1 MRWKQSRRSRNIE
14 DRRGTRMKKGVI
26 GGGLGTIAFLLIAYF
41 FGPGPAALF
50 KAGTEALAPTREV
63 SSGPR
68 PAAENEQAEMVAT
81 VLADTEDVWGKEF
94 RRMGRRYE
102 QPTLVLFTGVTQS
115 ACGLAQEAMGP
126 FYCPGDRKV
135 YIDLQFFDEMKRKF
149 GASGDFAQAYVV
161 AHEVGHHVQTLLGVS
176 DQVET
181 LRRRAGKRESNRMQ
195 VRMELQADCYAGVW
209 ANHTQHNRQFL
220 EQGDIE
226 EGLNAAA
233 AIGDDRL
240 QRQTQGRVVPDAF
253 THGSSEQRVKWFYIG
268 MKSGDMNQCDTF
280 SERRL

>member
-1 MRWKQSRRSRNIE
+1 MRWKQSRRSSNIE
-14 DRRGTRMKKGVI
+14 DRRGTRMKKGLLS
-26 GGGLGTIAFLLIAYF
+26 GGLGTIAFLLIAHF
-41 FGPGPAALF
+41 FGYGPAMLF
-50 KAGTEALAPTREV
+50 KAGTSLLPAREV

-81 VLADTEDVWGKEF
+81 VLADTEDVWTEQF
-94 RRMGRRYE
+94 RRMGLRYE
-102 QPTLVLFTGVTQS
+102 QPTLVLFTGMTES

-135 YIDLQFFDEMKRKF
+135 YVDLQFYDDMKRQF

-161 AHEVGHHVQTLLGVS
+161 AHEVGHHVQTLLGIS
-176 DQVET
+176 DQVEK
-181 LRRRAGKRESNRMQ
+181 LRRRAGKREGNRIQ

-220 EQGDIE
+220 EKGDIE

-253 THGSSEQRVKWFYIG
+253 THGTSEQRVKWFYIG

-280 SERRL
+280 STRDL